1 MRPSRVVAWPSTSEL
16 KACQNDGIQA
26 WLLEQRMSPS
36 RSRHTRTGRT
46 FTGPR
51 QASFPSSVSVAERKA
66 ESTASSNRSDQ
77 KRAASW
83 CGAILSGVRPCRDGE
98 LLNCETSRGLLHE
111 VAYCMSS
118 QTWTTVTHG
127 EMRVRT

>member
-1 MRPSRVVAWPSTSEL
+1 MRPSRVVAWTGTSEL
-16 KACQNDGIQA
+16 EARQNDGIQA

-36 RSRHTRTGRT
+36 RTRHPRTGRT
-46 FTGPR
+46 FTCPR
-51 QASFPSSVSVAERKA
+51 HVSFPSSVSVAERKA

-83 CGAILSGVRPCRDGE
+83 CGAILSGVRPCTVGE
-98 LLNCETSRGLLHE
+98 LLMCETYRGSLHA

-118 QTWTTVTHG
+118 QTWTTATHG